1 MTPQEQHAKQVGANG
16 GTVKTN
22 GMSHQQKERTDKA
35 VNDGKQG
42 K

>member
-16 GTVKTN
+16 GTVPTR
-22 GMSHQQKERTDKA
+22 GMPDQQAKKIDAA
-35 VNDGKQG
+35 VNAGKQG